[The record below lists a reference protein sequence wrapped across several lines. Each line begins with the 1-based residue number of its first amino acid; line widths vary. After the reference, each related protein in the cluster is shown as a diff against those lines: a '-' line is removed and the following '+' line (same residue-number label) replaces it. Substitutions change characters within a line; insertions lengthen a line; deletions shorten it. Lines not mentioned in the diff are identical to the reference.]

1 MSRRTAFADTR
12 TIRCSSTPTSSQLT
26 NGAQTVALAHRSQD
40 RTHNHGGCGRFS
52 FHGVSLN
59 LGYSPCSRDLIVFV
73 ITVATTRYPS
83 ES

>member
-1 MSRRTAFADTR
+1 
-12 TIRCSSTPTSSQLT
+12 
-26 NGAQTVALAHRSQD
+26 
-40 RTHNHGGCGRFS
+40 
-52 FHGVSLN
+52 VSLN